1 MPYNIEAL
9 LRMKEEGPPMEQQRQ
24 AAEQEQR
31 VLQLPIGELQDFPA
45 ALHKFKPATG
55 QRLTD
60 LEESIR
66 ENGILNA
73 ILVRKLP
80 GGQYQI
86 IAGHNRRTAAQ
97 NIGYRTVPCIVKDL
111 PDDDDAI
118 RAMIADNM
126 NNRELLPSERG
137 WAYRWELEIRKR
149 QGQRSDL
156 TAFKKQQLSGDN
168 VTSSHFERK
177 LGTNLTSAQ
186 NERKLETADIIGE
199 AYGVS
204 RVKIYRYIR
213 LTYLI
218 EPLID
223 LVDAGKVAL
232 GTGEQL
238 SYLKKHSQETV
249 YNFCYAA
256 EPVRPLKEA
265 QAKKL
270 REVEADPDNIID
282 EELLEEITA
291 KQKKVR
297 FRTLKL
303 EMTSLRSFFPAGTP
317 EEVVVQT
324 IHTALGVY
332 FDRKEDK

>member
-9 LRMKEEGPPMEQQRQ
+9 LRMKEEGPPMEQQRR

-45 ALHKFKPATG
+45 ALHKFKPASG

-137 WAYRWELEIRKR
+137 WAYRWEMEIRRR

-156 TAFKKQQLSGDN
+156 NPSTCGHPDHKFIKSRNDID
-168 VTSSHFERK
+168 ERK
-177 LGTNLTSAQ
+177 SGRS
-186 NERKLETADIIGE
+186 
-199 AYGVS
+199 VS
-204 RVKIYRYIR
+204 RYIR

-256 EPVRPLKEA
+256 EPVRPLKET

-282 EELLEEITA
+282 EDLLEELTA

-303 EMTSLRSFFPAGTP
+303 EMAALRNFFPVGTP

-324 IHTALGVY
+324 IHTALGIY
-332 FDRKEDK
+332 FEKKEE

>member
-9 LRMKEEGPPMEQQRQ
+9 LRMKAEGPPMEQQRQ

-55 QRLTD
+55 QRLSD

-86 IAGHNRRTAAQ
+86 IAGHNRRAAAQ

-111 PDDDDAI
+111 PEDDDAI

-137 WAYRWELEIRKR
+137 WAYRWEMEIRRR

-156 TAFKKQQLSGDN
+156 TFSKTG
-168 VTSSHFERK
+168 TK
-177 LGTNLTSAQ
+177 LDANLTSAQ
-186 NERKLETADIIGE
+186 NERKLETADIIGKS
-199 AYGVS
+199 YDVS
-204 RVKIYRYIR
+204 RAKVRRYIR

-223 LVDAGKVAL
+223 LVDAGKIGL

-256 EPVRPLKEA
+256 EPVRPLKET

-282 EELLEEITA
+282 EDLLEELTA
-291 KQKKVR
+291 KQRKVR

-303 EMTSLRSFFPAGTP
+303 EMAALRNFFPVGTP

-332 FDRKEDK
+332 FNKKEDI